1 MASIRQLNTKH
12 WQVQIRRLG
21 TKPISKTFINKDI
34 AVKWANI
41 TESEIDRGLYLNRD
55 EAERITI
62 SELIDRYSKE
72 VTPLKKSSARELS
85 RLKKLDS
92 FFGPYTLARL
102 QSSLVA
108 RFRDERLAQ
117 GLAGSTVVKD
127 LNTLSHVVDIAIKEW
142 NCHISFNPV
151 KNIRRPKLSPSR
163 TRRLCPKEEQVLLMA
178 CREHSV
184 MMEVIVLFA
193 IETAMRLGEMINL
206 EWKDIDLSKS
216 IATLNM
222 TKNGEARQVPL
233 SRRAKDLLNQLPRH
247 IESQSVFWRW
257 QTSSG
262 FEASWQRVIKKSKLE
277 DFRFHDLRHEATSR
291 LFEIGLT
298 VMEVSAI
305 TGHKT
310 LQMLKRYTHLDAK
323 SIAHKLNLKR

>member
-21 TKPISKTFINKDI
+21 LKHISKTFINKDI
-34 AVKWANI
+34 AIKWANI
-41 TESEIDRGLYLNRD
+41 TESEIDRGIYLNRD
-55 EAERITI
+55 EAERITFT
-62 SELIDRYSKE
+62 ELIKRYSKE
-72 VTPLKKSSARELS
+72 VTPLKKSSGRELS
-85 RLKKLDS
+85 RLKKLDH
-92 FFGPYTLARL
+92 FFGPYTIARL
-102 QSSLVA
+102 QSSMVA
-108 RFRDERLAQ
+108 EYRDRRLSE
-117 GLAGSTVVKD
+117 GLSGATVVKD
-127 LNTLSHVVDIAIKEW
+127 LNTLSHVIDTAIKEW
-142 NCHISFNPV
+142 DCHIPINPV

-178 CREHSV
+178 CREHSI

-216 IATLNM
+216 IVTLNM

-257 QTSSG
+257 QTPSG

-291 LFEIGLT
+291 LFENGLS

-310 LQMLKRYTHLDAK
+310 LQMLKRYTHLDAQD
-323 SIAHKLNLKR
+323 IAQKLNFKE